1 MRSFEKRF
9 KVIKPEPQWCFV
21 LRARAKSQSHNTN
34 IPTAPP
40 NSLPSPKTMA
50 TYGGPQR
57 KPWQSH
63 IDMYRKLPIDLME
76 GSSRRGSILSYLS
89 LALMAVLLASETR
102 AYFTTSLRTD
112 LQLDKSDDPKLRL
125 NFNITMLDLKCD
137 WAVIDVVR

>member
-1 MRSFEKRF
+1 
-9 KVIKPEPQWCFV
+9 
-21 LRARAKSQSHNTN
+21 
-34 IPTAPP
+34 
-40 NSLPSPKTMA
+40 MA
-50 TYGGPQR
+50 TYGGGPQR

-112 LQLDKSDDPKLRL
+112 LQLDKSDDPKIRL

-137 WAVIDVVR
+137 WAVIDVVRWVRVRVLHKKDKDVAKKVVKLYHSVP